1 MIERRGALIPLAVA
15 TLAATCSLALAQEP
29 ARRLPPALF
38 DDDPVV
44 RATAIGLVE
53 DEKNAAAVGKLASMA
68 RNDPFADVRE
78 AACRA
83 LGTLKAED
91 QLALLDYVAINDAN
105 AAVRSAADKAAKII
119 RGQPIEDATT
129 PIIQAEE
136 PAAAGE
142 IPAGDAGDEDYRKPR
157 LMEKQTEI
165 FTRHF
170 AVGIGTMGG
179 YGIAAL
185 DLRGRIPTGASRLPW
200 VGLEIGGGWSPPT
213 GYSIISGLRD
223 TVTDDP
229 IRWRIISGAGGI
241 LLFFHRNHYM
251 PIRAG
256 FDIGQGPYALLGY
269 GFEILNPEGFFG
281 WGGEIGI
288 LYHPVMEDWIGK
300 LVDGPARNTEF
311 WPVVPFARFVLHF
324 YAF

>member
-1 MIERRGALIPLAVA
+1 MIERRVALIPLAVA

-53 DEKNAAAVGKLASMA
+53 DEKNTAAVGKLASMA
-68 RNDPFADVRE
+68 RDDSFAEVRA

-83 LGTLKAED
+83 LGTLGAED
-91 QLALLDYVAINDAN
+91 QLALLDFVAMNDAN
-105 AAVRSAADKAAKII
+105 ADVRSAAGKAAKII

-129 PIIQAEE
+129 PIIQLEE
-136 PAAAGE
+136 ETTGTAQDE
-142 IPAGDAGDEDYRKPR
+142 VAGDEDHKKPQ
-157 LMEKQTEI
+157 LMKQQPEI

-185 DLRGRIPTGASRLPW
+185 DLRGRIPTGASGLPW

-256 FDIGQGPYALLGY
+256 FDIGQGPYVLIGY